1 MYAVDVDPRRQA
13 WLPRWVQGLLPKLK
27 IEKSESLQNTPRPR
41 GAHPV
46 RCTPKRC
53 TPMRCTPMRCT
64 PMRCTPSEV
73 YAHGCGYTSHP
84 LLLIVAPA
92 LPLLVIAPPTLLI
105 VAPPA
110 TISLQLIRQHQIG
123 PDHWS
128 PFLGYEGQPGK
139 VYQVK
144 GDAIAMRHQHSASLN
159 LLVSG
164 SFKDAHVIANPSSQQ
179 STRIDHWAVNEPP
192 PSALNQGA
200 VQENCQGW
208 TIRVLRHLVE
218 EGIMQQD
225 RLTYIESFKE
235 SLR

>member
-1 MYAVDVDPRRQA
+1 MSQPDIKRHGNWEYTTTHDGKEWKRRAGTQQ
-13 WLPRWVQGLLPKLK
+13 WTEIDNL
-27 IEKSESLQNTPRPR
+27 
-41 GAHPV
+41 
-46 RCTPKRC
+46 
-53 TPMRCTPMRCT
+53 
-64 PMRCTPSEV
+64 PSE
-73 YAHGCGYTSHP
+73 
-84 LLLIVAPA
+84 
-92 LPLLVIAPPTLLI
+92 
-105 VAPPA
+105 A
-110 TISLQLIRQHQIG
+110 TMSLQLIRQHQIG

-128 PFLGYEGQPGK
+128 LFLGYEGQPGK

-164 SFKDAHVIANPSSQQ
+164 SFKDAHVIANPNPQQ
-179 STRIDHWAVNEPP
+179 STRIGHWAVNEPP

-218 EGIMQQD
+218 EGIVQQD
-225 RLTYIESFKE
+225 RLTYIESLKE